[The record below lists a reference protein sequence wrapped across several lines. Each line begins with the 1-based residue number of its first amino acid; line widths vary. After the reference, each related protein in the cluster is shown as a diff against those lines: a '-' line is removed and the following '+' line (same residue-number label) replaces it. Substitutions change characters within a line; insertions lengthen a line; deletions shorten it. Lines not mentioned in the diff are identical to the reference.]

1 MLKIILLSVVLLG
14 LAFAAMAVTILLKKD
29 GKFPET
35 KIGHNKKIRQK
46 GIECAFTQDYK
57 SQKQSPGWN
66 RPN

>member
-1 MLKIILLSVVLLG
+1 MLKIILLAIFLM
-14 LAFAAMAVTILLKKD
+14 AFAVAALAITILIKKD

-35 KIGHNKKIRQK
+35 KIGHNKKIRKK
-46 GIECAFTQDYK
+46 GIDCAFTQDYK

>member
-1 MLKIILLSVVLLG
+1 MLKVILLAVFLM
-14 LAFAAMAVTILLKKD
+14 AFAVAAMAITILVKKE
-29 GKFPET
+29 GRFPET

>member
-1 MLKIILLSVVLLG
+1 MLKVIILAVILTG
-14 LAFAAMAVTILLKKD
+14 LAFAALSITILLKKD

-35 KIGHNKKIRQK
+35 KIGHNKKIRKK

>member
-1 MLKIILLSVVLLG
+1 MLTVVLLSVVLVG
-14 LAFAAMAVTILLKKD
+14 IAVAALSVSILLKKD

-35 KIGHNKKIRQK
+35 KIGHNKKIRKK

-57 SQKQSPGWN
+57 SQKQTPGWN

>member
-1 MLKIILLSVVLLG
+1 MLKVILLAVFLM
-14 LAFAAMAVTILLKKD
+14 AFAVAAMAITILVKKE
-29 GKFPET
+29 GRFPET
-35 KIGHNKKIRQK
+35 KIGHNKKIRKK

>member
-1 MLKIILLSVVLLG
+1 MLKVILLAVVLM
-14 LAFAAMAVTILLKKD
+14 AFAVAALAITILVKKD

-35 KIGHNKKIRQK
+35 KIGHNKKIRKK

-57 SQKQSPGWN
+57 SQKQAPGWN